1 MWYFYILQSLKQDNY
16 FYKGSTNDL
25 NRRLRQ
31 HNDGEVVSSRVNRPY
46 RLVYYEAYINE
57 FAARMRESSVKKN
70 GNISTPL
77 LRRVRESLNIK
88 IDSGN

>member
-1 MWYFYILQSLKQDNY
+1 MWYFYILQSLQQDNY

-25 NRRLRQ
+25 DRRLRQ
-31 HNDGEVVSSRVNRPY
+31 HNDGEVTSSRVNRPY

-70 GNISTPL
+70 GNIATPL

-88 IDSGN
+88 IDSNG